1 MLTKK
6 FSKREYELRAKEIVA
21 RMKQEATAF
30 PDDSEKA
37 KKERIAHAKRDRL
50 WFLKTYLPHYFSKD
64 FGEFHKDWNTLA
76 DVADEPVFI
85 AAPREHTKSTF
96 FSLGIPIADICCELK
111 HFILLVSD
119 TEDLAADFSQF
130 IQLELEENE
139 RIKQDFGD
147 LTNQGNWESK
157 DFITK
162 NGIRVKARGR
172 GQRVRG
178 LRNRQY
184 RVDRII
190 IDDLENDKN
199 VKNPRLIKE
208 AIDWILEALINTLA
222 EGGSMTMIGT
232 LLSKKSVLAQ
242 MIGMKEEPTPN
253 PSQEG
258 NKSEIR
264 IPKSEIE
271 KPRFISRLYKAMGE
285 NGEPLWPGGWTK
297 ERLRQKK
304 KLIGSIRFN
313 KEYQN
318 DPRDDEGLF
327 REEWIRYYH
336 PEEILGKVL
345 RVYTAIDPSMESG
358 SSNDFKAIITL
369 GIDTDGIYYV
379 LDAFIR
385 HCSVDTM
392 ARVSYSRYEELHP
405 LVISME
411 ENALGEFAQSPFV
424 LVSKDKKYQLPIKG
438 IKHTIAKEARVGR
451 LSPYIE
457 RGMIRFQKGHS
468 DQDLLVEQLIYFPS
482 TTVNDDGPDALEGA
496 VDLAEKG
503 SGIIEFRST
512 GTRRVTMGREMGRYV
527 G

>member
-6 FSKREYELRAKEIVA
+6 FSKREYELRAREIVA
-21 RMKQEATAF
+21 RMQQETTPF
-30 PDDSEKA
+30 KDNSEKA
-37 KKERIAHAKRDRL
+37 KKERIERAKKDRL
-50 WFLKTYLPHYFSKD
+50 WFFETYFPHYFNKPFGD
-64 FGEFHKDWNTLA
+64 FHREWNSLA
-76 DVADEPVFI
+76 DVTDEPVFI

-96 FSLGIPIADICCELK
+96 FTLGVPVHDICAGK
-111 HFILLVSD
+111 RHFILIISD

-199 VKNPRLIKE
+199 VKNPRLIRE
-208 AIDWILEALINTLA
+208 GIDWLLEAVINTLA

-242 MIGMKEEPTPN
+242 MIAMKDESPVAETHGRA
-253 PSQEG
+253 SVQET
-258 NKSEIR
+258 
-264 IPKSEIE
+264 
-271 KPRFISRLYKAMGE
+271 PRFISRLYKAMGDD
-285 NGEPLWPGGWTK
+285 GKPLWPGGWTK
-297 ERLRQKK
+297 ERLAQRK

-318 DPRDDEGLF
+318 DPRDDEGMF

-336 PEEILGKVL
+336 PEEIAGRTL
-345 RVYTAIDPSMESG
+345 RKYTAIDPSMESG
-358 SSNDFKAIITL
+358 ASSDYKAIITI
-369 GIDTDGIYYV
+369 GIDLDGIIYV

-385 HCSVDTM
+385 RCSVDTM
-392 ARVSYSRYEELHP
+392 ARVGYSRYEEYNP
-405 LVISME
+405 LIMSME
-411 ENALGEFAQSPFV
+411 ENALGEFANSPFL
-424 LVSKDKKYQLPIKG
+424 LVSRDKKYQLPLKG
-438 IKHTIAKEARVGR
+438 IKQTIAKEARIGR
-451 LSPYIE
+451 ISPHVE
-457 RGMIRFQKGHS
+457 RGLIRFRKGQG
-468 DQDLLVEQLIYFPS
+468 DQDLLVEQLVYFPS
-482 TTVNDDGPDALEGA
+482 STVNDDGPDALEGA

-503 SGIIEFRST
+503 SGVIEYQST
-512 GTRRVTMGREMGRYV
+512 GVKRISSGREMTRFLTA
-527 G
+527 